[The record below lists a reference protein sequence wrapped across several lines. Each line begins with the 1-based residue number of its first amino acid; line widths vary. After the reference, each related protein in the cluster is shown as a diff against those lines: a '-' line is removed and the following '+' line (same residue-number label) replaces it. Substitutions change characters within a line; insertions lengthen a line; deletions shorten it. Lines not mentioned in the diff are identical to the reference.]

1 MSASKKLKTDKK
13 HEQENKSQKLGVAL
27 LGLGEY
33 STDELIPALQK
44 TKECYLAGVISDEED
59 KLDEWKQ
66 KFNIP
71 GKNIYT
77 YKTFDSIKYNRDI
90 DIIYIVLPN
99 SLHAEYVIRSAKA
112 GKHVICEKPM
122 AITVEDCDK
131 MIAACK
137 EAGKT
142 LSIGYR
148 LHFEPHNVKMIEL
161 GTKKVYGKIKKV
173 IAQNGI
179 PEIDGWRLDKELAGG
194 GSLMDVGVYCVQAV
208 RYVTGMEPLA
218 VKAKEGKKTD
228 PKKFKE
234 VEQSLSWQMKMPD
247 GIIGECK
254 CSYTDDMNLLRV
266 EAENGWFEL
275 SPAFA
280 YQGIKG
286 KTSDGEMKIK
296 NVNQQVKQLDAISA
310 SIKNNESSSVPGEMG
325 RQDVKILQAIYASMK
340 TNKWVEIQ

>member
-194 GSLMDVGVYCVQAV
+194 GSLMDVGVY
-208 RYVTGMEPLA
+208 
-218 VKAKEGKKTD
+218 
-228 PKKFKE
+228 
-234 VEQSLSWQMKMPD
+234 
-247 GIIGECK
+247 
-254 CSYTDDMNLLRV
+254 
-266 EAENGWFEL
+266 
-275 SPAFA
+275 
-280 YQGIKG
+280 
-286 KTSDGEMKIK
+286 
-296 NVNQQVKQLDAISA
+296 
-310 SIKNNESSSVPGEMG
+310 
-325 RQDVKILQAIYASMK
+325 
-340 TNKWVEIQ
+340 